1 MTAAEALADLDDLST
16 QVRTAVLFRPDGTVL
31 ASTLGDEQRAGR
43 LAEAAQAA
51 LDAAG
56 RIRGH
61 GEARVTGLEA
71 AVRGGSLFVA
81 AGTDH
86 VVAATTA
93 PDEPAGLVLYDLRTC
108 LRRLEGDA

>member
-16 QVRTAVLFRPDGTVL
+16 QVRTAVLFRPDGAVL
-31 ASTLGDEQRAGR
+31 ASTLGDEERARR

-61 GEARVTGLEA
+61 GGARVTGLEA
-71 AVRGGSLFVA
+71 AVPGGSLFVA
-81 AGTDH
+81 AGDDH

-108 LRRLEGDA
+108 LRRLEDDA